1 MIKKQYIQP
10 ETKIVMIA
18 PRQMLAASVGLNG
31 GSGDNNDA
39 LGRESDDEW

>member
-18 PRQMLAASVGLNG
+18 PRQMLAASLGLG
-31 GSGDNNDA
+31 GSQDNNDA